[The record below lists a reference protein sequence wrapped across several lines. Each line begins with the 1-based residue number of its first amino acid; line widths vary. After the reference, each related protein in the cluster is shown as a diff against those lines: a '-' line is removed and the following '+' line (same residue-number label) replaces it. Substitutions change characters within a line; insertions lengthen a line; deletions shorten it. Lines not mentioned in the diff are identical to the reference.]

1 MAIRE
6 IVKSTIKLEKLIF
19 YSVGFEFDKELD
31 LYWFILFKLR
41 YVIRCRSSGSRQL
54 IYVTVGLI
62 KNMDITISFKHIDLN
77 QFKFW

>member
-41 YVIRCRSSGSRQL
+41 YVIGCRSSGSRQL

-62 KNMDITISFKHIDLN
+62 ENMDITISFKHIDLK